1 MRRIASIVFSFW
13 LFFILPIA
21 ATAAEYLVPV
31 GQLIGLTLRDDTVT
45 VAAFDDALGYAAQQA
60 GIQIGDR
67 ILEAN
72 GEQIQN
78 IQQIRDILTQNPQEL
93 HLQLLR
99 GSKTVSLTLTPARRD
114 DQPVLGLYL
123 REGIS
128 GVGTVTWYDP
138 ESKQFGA
145 LGHGV
150 STAKD
155 CLMPITSGDIFPAQV
170 QSVQKGCCG
179 EPGLLK
185 GQPTSQ
191 TALGSIHANTPHGV
205 FGISFQAFP
214 GERIPVAQ
222 WEDIHT
228 GEATIYATISGS
240 KPQEYSVEI
249 TKIYPQNRQNGRN
262 FLLKVTD
269 EALLNTTGGIVQG
282 MGVIDNRDNTK
293 KPGNTGF
300 FSSYPKNDPTIGV

>member
-114 DQPVLGLYL
+114 GQPALGLYL

-128 GVGTVTWYDP
+128 GVGTVTWYNP

-155 CLMPITSGDIFPAQV
+155 CLMAITSGDIFPAQV
-170 QSVQKGCCG
+170 QSVQKGSCG

-191 TALGSIHANTPHGV
+191 TALGNIHANTPHGV
-205 FGISFQAFP
+205 FGISFQDFP
-214 GERIPVAQ
+214 GERMPVAQ

-228 GEATIYATISGS
+228 GEATIRATVSGS

-249 TKIYPQNRQNGRN
+249 IKIYPQNRQNGRN

-269 EALLNTTGGIVQG
+269 ETLLNTTGGIVQG
-282 MGVIDNRDNTK
+282 MGVRYNRDNT
-293 KPGNTGF
+293 GN
-300 FSSYPKNDPTIGV
+300 P